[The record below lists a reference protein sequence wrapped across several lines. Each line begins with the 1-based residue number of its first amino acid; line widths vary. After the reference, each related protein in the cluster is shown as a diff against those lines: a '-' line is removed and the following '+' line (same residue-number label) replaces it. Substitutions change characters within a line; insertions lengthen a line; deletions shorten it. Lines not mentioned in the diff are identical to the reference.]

1 MTPDIDDDNLD
12 SYNSDDFER
21 GLKPCKVKISE
32 HNKRPKF
39 LQTLKRFMK
48 NEKEIMPLVHKLL
61 YAE

>member
-39 LQTLKRFMK
+39 FIDTKAIYEKRK
-48 NEKEIMPLVHKLL
+48 GNNATSTQVIIC
-61 YAE
+61 